1 MNLVRITKTNECQ
14 AERERYKLETSHPE
28 IKTMWQDLKAVP
40 VIQPVQAAQPVQITR
55 KLKSFQL
62 EGLNWMIRQEQ
73 SQWKGGLLGD
83 EMGMSLN

>member
-1 MNLVRITKTNECQ
+1 
-14 AERERYKLETSHPE
+14 
-28 IKTMWQDLKAVP
+28 MWQDLKAVP
-40 VIQPVQAAQPVQITR
+40 VIQPVQAGQPVQITR

-83 EMGMSLN
+83 EMGMSLKKGLLRVSPHAKIL